1 MELIT
6 SLLIHAIL
14 FFLLIKG
21 LTEGNILVLYCLQP
35 NTATKRKAVKLC
47 IFLQKWVN
55 YYLWIPGLALFGL
68 WFLVPSIAI
77 DLFLIFLIFWC
88 KKPPK
93 KKKRK
98 FKKPKKEI
106 AFSWGNFV
114 PSP

>member
-1 MELIT
+1 MIFSFFVYT
-6 SLLIHAIL
+6 IL
-14 FFLLIKG
+14 FFLLVKP
-21 LTEGNILVLYCLQP
+21 LVEDNVLLLHRLSP
-35 NTATKRKAVKLC
+35 NTPAKRKAVKLC

-68 WFLVPSIAI
+68 WFLVPSIAV
-77 DLFLIFLIFWC
+77 DLFLIFLIYWC

>member
-6 SLLIHAIL
+6 SLLIYAIA

-21 LTEGNILVLYCLQP
+21 LTESNILVLYCLQP

-55 YYLWIPGLALFGL
+55 YYLWVPGVSLFNWRFILASVAVSLFQIVL
-68 WFLVPSIAI
+68 L
-77 DLFLIFLIFWC
+77 LWC
-88 KKPPK
+88 KKPP

-98 FKKPKKEI
+98 FKKPKKKLSL
-106 AFSWGNFV
+106 SWGNFV
-114 PSP
+114 PSPS